1 MSKER
6 LKIIPGIY
14 LVLIKDNK
22 ILLLRRYNTGNDDG
36 NYSLVGGHVDDGE
49 AYKDAMIREAKEE
62 ADIEINSADLNAVH
76 VLHRQQSG
84 NRIDVFFMANNWTGK
99 PRVAESEKCDDVSW
113 FDIDNLPDNTIPFI
127 KQALKHI
134 RKDVFYSDFG
144 F

>member
-14 LVLIKDNK
+14 LVLVKDNK
-22 ILLLRRYNTGNDDG
+22 VLLLRRYNTGYEDG

-62 ADIEINSADLNAVH
+62 ADIELNPKSLNAVH
-76 VLHRQQSG
+76 VLHRQQNG
-84 NRIDVFFMANNWTGK
+84 NRIDVFFMTKEWVGEPK
-99 PRVAESEKCDDVSW
+99 VAESDKCDDVSW
-113 FDIDNLPDNTIPFI
+113 FDINDLPSNTIPFI
-127 KQALKHI
+127 KQALEEI
-134 RKDVFYSDFG
+134 REDNFYSDFG

>member
-22 ILLLRRYNTGNDDG
+22 VLLLRRHNTGYEDG
-36 NYSLVGGHVDDGE
+36 NYSLVGGHVNEGE

-62 ADIEINSADLNAVH
+62 VDVELCSKNLNAVH
-76 VLHRQQSG
+76 VLHRQQNG
-84 NRIDVFFMANNWTGK
+84 NRIDVFFAAKEWKGNPK
-99 PRVAESEKCDDVSW
+99 IAESNKCDDVSW
-113 FDIDNLPDNTIPFI
+113 FDLDDLPKNMIPFI
-127 KQALKHI
+127 KQALENI
-134 RKDVFYSDFG
+134 RKDIFYGDFG

>member
-62 ADIEINSADLNAVH
+62 ADIEINSIIGLV
-76 VLHRQQSG
+76 
-84 NRIDVFFMANNWTGK
+84 
-99 PRVAESEKCDDVSW
+99 
-113 FDIDNLPDNTIPFI
+113 NLELQNPKNVMMLVGLI
-127 KQALKHI
+127 
-134 RKDVFYSDFG
+134 
-144 F
+144 